1 MGLPKIAVPEYT
13 LKLPSNGKEIK
24 YSPFLV
30 KEEKILLM
38 ALESEDEKEI
48 MDATKTVIRNCV
60 FGEID
65 VERMATIGIEY
76 FFLWLRGKS
85 KGEQIELKYN
95 CPKCESSIPMSIDI
109 EAIKVTKNK
118 DHSNKIQLTDTVGV
132 VLKYPSLGMQVELDK
147 IDNEEMKIFKSILRC
162 IDCIYDKETTYSSK
176 DHTEDDLQE
185 FIDSL
190 NDKQFEK
197 LVNFFES
204 MPKLKHEVDFKC
216 TNKKNKKVC
225 GYQEKVVLEGIQS
238 FFA

>member
-1 MGLPKIAVPEYT
+1 
-13 LKLPSNGKEIK
+13 
-24 YSPFLV
+24 
-30 KEEKILLM
+30 
-38 ALESEDEKEI
+38 
-48 MDATKTVIRNCV
+48 
-60 FGEID
+60 
-65 VERMATIGIEY
+65 
-76 FFLWLRGKS
+76 
-85 KGEQIELKYN
+85 
-95 CPKCESSIPMSIDI
+95 
-109 EAIKVTKNK
+109 
-118 DHSNKIQLTDTVGV
+118 
-132 VLKYPSLGMQVELDK
+132 MQVELDK
-147 IDNEEMKIFKSILRC
+147 IDNEVMKIFKSILRC